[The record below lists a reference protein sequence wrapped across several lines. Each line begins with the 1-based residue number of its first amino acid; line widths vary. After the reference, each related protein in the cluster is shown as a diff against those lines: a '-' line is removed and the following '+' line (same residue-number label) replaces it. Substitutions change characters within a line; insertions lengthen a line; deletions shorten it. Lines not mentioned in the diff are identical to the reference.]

1 VTPCGLL
8 HNADFNI
15 FLLKFIPAVANHRDM
30 NNIIIQRKILT
41 RLGADLFICN
51 FSILNPNIKS
61 QVKGRKGNCN
71 RWLLLHHDEIE
82 LAQ

>member
-1 VTPCGLL
+1 MAYSTIQIL
-8 HNADFNI
+8 I

-61 QVKGRKGNCN
+61 QMKGRKGNCN
-71 RWLLLHHDEIE
+71 HWLLLHHDEIE